1 MARIRKF
8 LQKRLKLKVNEQKG
22 AVDRLWKL
30 KFLGFSTYKAKAGQ
44 ILICLAPQTIERVKV
59 KTRQITS
66 RNKPVSMAERIER
79 LNTK

>member
-44 ILICLAPQTIERVKV
+44 ILIRLALQAIERK
-59 KTRQITS
+59 
-66 RNKPVSMAERIER
+66 
-79 LNTK
+79 